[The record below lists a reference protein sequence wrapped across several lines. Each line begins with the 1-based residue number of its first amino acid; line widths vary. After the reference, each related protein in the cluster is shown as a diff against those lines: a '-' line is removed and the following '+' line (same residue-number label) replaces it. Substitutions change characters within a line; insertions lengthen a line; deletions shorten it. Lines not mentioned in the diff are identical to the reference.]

1 MEELIA
7 IRIIRFKNRRVY
19 TGTLEEWCELMN
31 CNLVNGEDFK
41 ISDLLWA
48 AEIFLAGEAEIAKR
62 FNDSMKISNLPKRS
76 DNFVM
81 RLEIAENEIYSL
93 KKQNA
98 ELDKKVR
105 ELQNELLEMRKQH
118 ETNATC

>member
-1 MEELIA
+1 MEEIIS
-7 IRIIRFKNRRVY
+7 IRIIRFRNRRVY
-19 TGTLEEWCELMN
+19 TGTIEEWCELMN

-48 AEIFLAGEAEIAKR
+48 AEIFFDGEAEIAKR
-62 FNDSMKISNLPKRS
+62 FNNSMKISNLPKRS

-81 RLEIAENEIYSL
+81 RLEIAENEIYRL
-93 KKQNA
+93 RKQNA

-105 ELQNELLEMRKQH
+105 ELQNELLEMRKYH

>member
-1 MEELIA
+1 MEEIIA

-31 CNLVNGEDFK
+31 CNLVNDEDFK

-48 AEIFLAGEAEIAKR
+48 AEIFFDGEAEIAKR
-62 FNDSMKISNLPKRS
+62 FNDSLEISDLPKRQ

-81 RLEIAENEIYSL
+81 RLEIAENEIYRL
-93 KKQNA
+93 RKQNA

-105 ELQNELLEMRKQH
+105 DLANEMLEMR
-118 ETNATC
+118 N

>member
-1 MEELIA
+1 MQEIIA
-7 IRIIRFKNRRVY
+7 IRIIRSNNRRVY

-31 CNLVNGEDFK
+31 CNLVKEDFK

-48 AEIFLAGEAEIAKR
+48 AEIFFDGEAEIAKR
-62 FNDSMKISNLPKRS
+62 FNDSMKISNLPKRT

-81 RLEIAENEIYSL
+81 RLEIAENEIYRL
-93 KKQNA
+93 RKQNA

-105 ELQNELLEMRKQH
+105 ELQNEILEMR
-118 ETNATC
+118 N

>member
-1 MEELIA
+1 MEEIIA

-31 CNLVNGEDFK
+31 CNLVNDEHFK
-41 ISDLLWA
+41 MSDLLWA
-48 AEIFLAGEAEIAKR
+48 AEIFFDGEAEIAKR

-93 KKQNA
+93 RKQNI
-98 ELDKKVR
+98 ELDQKVR
-105 ELQNELLEMRKQH
+105 ELQNELLEMR
-118 ETNATC
+118 N

>member
-1 MEELIA
+1 MEEIIA
-7 IRIIRFKNRRVY
+7 IRIIRFKNRQVY

-31 CNLVNGEDFK
+31 CNLVNDEDFK

-48 AEIFLAGEAEIAKR
+48 AEIFFDGEAEIAKR
-62 FNDSMKISNLPKRS
+62 FNDSMKISDLPNRQ

-81 RLEIAENEIYSL
+81 RLEIAENEIYRL
-93 KKQNA
+93 RKQNA

-105 ELQNELLEMRKQH
+105 DLANEMLEMR
-118 ETNATC
+118 N

>member
-31 CNLVNGEDFK
+31 CNLVNSEDFTM
-41 ISDLLWA
+41 SDLLWA
-48 AEIFLAGEAEIAKR
+48 AEIFFDGEAEIAKR
-62 FNDSMKISNLPKRS
+62 FNDSMKISDLPRRS

-81 RLEIAENEIYSL
+81 RLEVAENEIYL
-93 KKQNA
+93 LRKQNT
-98 ELDKKVR
+98 ELDRKVR
-105 ELQNELLEMRKQH
+105 ELANELLEMR
-118 ETNATC
+118 N